1 VLNHQESSS
10 RQGLVC
16 RRCTGRV
23 QSWRP
28 RLVWC
33 GQKVGSTTVVL
44 APQGH
49 FAALEGSALV
59 LERGGGMERD
69 ESPRWLEWAREIQAL
84 SQTGLTFSENEYQT
98 QRYTRLMAIAA
109 EIVQDQAGLPKQ
121 PLLDLFSAQPG
132 YATPKVDVRGAAVQD
147 GRILLVQERM
157 DGRWAMPGGWADV
170 GDVPSEA
177 AEREAWEEAGFHVKA
192 RRVIGVYDANRVGP
206 LELFHA
212 FKLVFL
218 CDLID
223 GEARPSSETSEV
235 AFFGPD
241 EIPAHLSVNR
251 TYMRHIEDAFR
262 VFACPDLPTVFD

>member
-1 VLNHQESSS
+1 M
-10 RQGLVC
+10 
-16 RRCTGRV
+16 TG
-23 QSWRP
+23 P
-28 RLVWC
+28 
-33 GQKVGSTTVVL
+33 TV
-44 APQGH
+44 PQ
-49 FAALEGSALV
+49 
-59 LERGGGMERD
+59 
-69 ESPRWLEWAREIQAL
+69 WLEWARQIQAL
-84 SQTGLTFSENEYQT
+84 SQTGYHYAENEYQR
-98 QRYTRLMAIAA
+98 QRYQRLTEIAA
-109 EIVQDQAGLPKQ
+109 EIIHDCAGLEID
-121 PLLDLFSAQPG
+121 PLLDAFHAQIG
-132 YATPKVDVRGAAVQD
+132 YATPRVDVRAAVFQD
-147 GRILLVQERM
+147 GKLLLVRERQD
-157 DGRWAMPGGWADV
+157 DGWTMPGGWADV

-235 AFFGPD
+235 AFFAPD

-251 TYMRHIEDAFR
+251 TYMRHIEDAYR